1 MERIFGDQRFQSL
14 LLHLD
19 DVVIY
24 SSSFKQHLQK
34 LEMLLSRLQQYNL
47 KLKLKKYIFFQQQV
61 KYLGQVISS
70 QGVSTDLDKINTVVE
85 WRCPTNV
92 SELRS
97 FLGFATYYCRFVEG
111 FAKHAA
117 PLHKLVGDLQGKG
130 KK

>member
-70 QGVSTDLDKINTVVE
+70 QGVSTDPDEINTVVE
-85 WRCPTNV
+85 WRRPTNV

-97 FLGFATYYCRFVEG
+97 FLGFATYYRRFVEG